1 MYQRTPK
8 KQSSFFLGID
18 SDQSRNKSSFGFND
32 IDISSDE
39 LDLDDQIANLQRQID
54 IAEIEIEKSNINL
67 KEKKI
72 RNKFE
77 IDKIQKKICQEQSCV
92 ENDYRVLTEKYS
104 REYAKSQD
112 LHEKEII
119 DFQENLDKC
128 SINASQ
134 WMSFKQEISAIQAQT
149 KLMELQTKMEKQN
162 REQKEN
168 ESYQKFVQT
177 QSSINNK
184 DRLEQYQR
192 RVHAIE
198 EEIAIL
204 QDKRRDNNRKT
215 QLKIS
220 EISGQMEIRKKE
232 HTLWVQKM
240 KDQFNKQNENY
251 MVHVSSIEQLV
262 EQERMKYKTDNQ
274 IMTKK
279 VQNME
284 KILTSTQER
293 YESQMQTVKK
303 NITNLRRSLQET
315 ENYDSDFTDKSQQE
329 MLRMISLQKRTT
341 NNRELCKKLQIEIDR
356 IKQMNTY
363 ASRELQK
370 ISSGNHT
377 SRNNY
382 AIFSNNLSSRNGYF

>member
-1 MYQRTPK
+1 M
-8 KQSSFFLGID
+8 
-18 SDQSRNKSSFGFND
+18 
-32 IDISSDE
+32 
-39 LDLDDQIANLQRQID
+39 QRQID

-77 IDKIQKKICQEQSCV
+77 IDKIQKKIRQEESSV
-92 ENDYRVLTEKYS
+92 ENDYRILTEKYS

-112 LHEKEII
+112 LNEKEII
-119 DFQENLDKC
+119 DFQENLDKS

-134 WMSFKQEISAIQAQT
+134 WMSFKQQISAIQAQT

-168 ESYQKFVQT
+168 ESYQQFVQT
-177 QSSINNK
+177 QSAINKK
-184 DRLEQYQR
+184 DRLEQLQR

-198 EEIAIL
+198 KEIAIL

-215 QLKIS
+215 QLKVS

-303 NITNLRRSLQET
+303 NISNLRRSLQET
-315 ENYDSDFTDKSQQE
+315 ENCDSDFTDKSQQE
-329 MLRMISLQKRTT
+329 MLRMISVQKETN

-356 IKQMNTY
+356 IKQMNAY

-370 ISSGNHT
+370 ISSGIRT